1 MARWLQPP
9 YELDGWRID
18 VANMTGRIGAI
29 DELAPV
35 ARTIRATMAAT
46 RPDTYLVAEHCYDA
60 SADLRGDGW
69 HGTMAYSG
77 FTRPVWSWLADP
89 AAGVKLMGF
98 PGELPHLHGGAVAAT
113 MQEQLASMPW
123 RSTAASLTLLDSH
136 DTARFRTVAN
146 DAHRHVAAVGLL
158 ATYPGVP
165 MVFAGDEVGL
175 EGSTS
180 DDGRRPMPWDQGS
193 GTSASSPRSATC
205 STCAGPARPCSGA
218 VSDGPTPVTT
228 RWCSCGRRATSGCS
242 WPCRVP
248 RTSRWSS
255 TRAARLARPA
265 RGTVEA
271 LYGDARALRRGRQGG
286 PARSIR
292 GRRARLEARS
302 MNADREQA
310 DG

>member
-1 MARWLQPP
+1 
-9 YELDGWRID
+9 
-18 VANMTGRIGAI
+18 MTGRIGAV
-29 DELAPV
+29 DELGPV

-60 SADLRGDGW
+60 SSDLRGDGW

-89 AAGVKLMGF
+89 AAGAKLMGF

-146 DAHRHVAAVGLL
+146 DADRHVAAVGLL

-180 DDGRRPMPWDQGS
+180 DDGRRPMQWDPRRWDERLL
-193 GTSASSPRSATC
+193 SAFRDLLHLRRSSPALQRGGLRWAH
-205 STCAGPARPCSGA
+205 AGDDTLVFLREARDERVLVA
-218 VSDGPTPVTT
+218 VS
-228 RWCSCGRRATSGCS
+228 
-242 WPCRVP
+242 
-248 RTSRWSS
+248 
-255 TRAARLARPA
+255 RAAHEPVVLDACLLGLRD
-265 RGTVEA
+265 TVEA
-271 LYGDARALRRGRQGG
+271 LYGDAVLFAEGDKVAL
-286 PARSIR
+286 PAPSE
-292 GRRARLEARS
+292 AAVHVWRL
-302 MNADREQA
+302 DP
-310 DG
+310 